1 MTKGRENMLKFPELM
16 FYAEA
21 EGLLPTRAG
30 KINAAI
36 NDIKNDPR
44 SWVDTNDIEQ
54 ILQKYGL
61 SCNDLSDREIRYI
74 NASIR

>member
-1 MTKGRENMLKFPELM
+1 MTFAEMM

-30 KINAAI
+30 KINAVIAAV
-36 NDIKNDPR
+36 KEYPR
-44 SWVDTNDIEQ
+44 PEIDFSEFER
-54 ILQKYGL
+54 ILKSCGL
-61 SCNDLSDREIRYI
+61 RYEELDEREIRYI

>member
-1 MTKGRENMLKFPELM
+1 MKFSEMM

-36 NDIKNDPR
+36 KEIKAYPEPSIDEHIFCEI
-44 SWVDTNDIEQ
+44 IERNG
-54 ILQKYGL
+54 IKFSSL
-61 SCNDLSDREIRYI
+61 SPREIRYI
-74 NASIR
+74 NAYIAE